1 MANKHSDIYN
11 PSPRSIHSIDPPRA
25 LSVSSHSNFLIQLG
39 KIFKVMVFRLPK
51 NTFASQKK
59 KMKVDTDIFTLAPP
73 QAKFFPR
80 FLSSLLRQREV
91 NLPLRQHFFKKVS
104 LSRKGGE
111 GNYAVSMIKD
121 VAICFTKVKPKM
133 LNTNGKN
140 DEWIFF
146 LTTKKCF

>member
-1 MANKHSDIYN
+1 
-11 PSPRSIHSIDPPRA
+11 
-25 LSVSSHSNFLIQLG
+25 
-39 KIFKVMVFRLPK
+39 
-51 NTFASQKK
+51 
-59 KMKVDTDIFTLAPP
+59 MKVDTDIFTLAPP